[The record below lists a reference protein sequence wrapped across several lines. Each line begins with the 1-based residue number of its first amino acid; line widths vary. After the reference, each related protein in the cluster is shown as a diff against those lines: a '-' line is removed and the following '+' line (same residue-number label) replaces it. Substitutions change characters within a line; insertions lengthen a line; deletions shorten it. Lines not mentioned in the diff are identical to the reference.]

1 MSIKFRI
8 FVFALLLLL
17 ASCKDNS
24 LLIKKIDSLNSKLAK
39 LEDLEKRIG
48 ILEKKSASFQLDLLK
63 ASSKEQAVSK
73 ASITSDGSYKND
85 PFLGPQNA
93 KIVMMAFSDF
103 QCRPCRQ
110 FFSMVFPEIKKDFID
125 TNKIK
130 FIFRDFPLDTNIQ
143 AKEAA
148 SLASCAGEQG
158 AYWKAH
164 DLLFSNIEE
173 IDRGNLNT
181 VIEKLGLDE
190 KKLSRCIKSNRYLKE
205 IEGDVKEGIKI
216 GAKGAPGFFLG
227 TISDKGFFDG
237 IFIRGAQPYPALK
250 NLIERLTNES

>member
-1 MSIKFRI
+1 MSLKAKI
-8 FVFALLLLL
+8 LCLSLLLL

-24 LLIKKIDSLNSKLAK
+24 LLIQKIDSLNTKLAK
-39 LEDLEKRIG
+39 LEDLDKRMSA
-48 ILEKKSASFQLDLLK
+48 LEKKSASFQIELLR
-63 ASSKEQAVSK
+63 ASSKEQAISK
-73 ASITSDGSYKND
+73 ASFAADGSHKND
-85 PFLGPQNA
+85 PFLGPQDA

-110 FFSMVFPEIKKDFID
+110 FFSVIFPQIKKEFIE

-148 SLASCAGEQG
+148 SLAHCAGEQG

-164 DLLFSNIEE
+164 DLLFAEMES
-173 IDRGNLNT
+173 IDRGDFSS
-181 VIEKLGLDE
+181 VKEKLALDD
-190 KKLSRCIKSNRYLKE
+190 KKLRRCLKSARYLKE
-205 IEGDVKEGIKI
+205 IEADIAEGSKM

-227 TISDKGFFDG
+227 SVSEKDFYEG
-237 IFIRGAQPYPALK
+237 IFIRGAQPYLALK
-250 NLIERLTNES
+250 NLIERLTNEP